1 MSQQYVVAAQ
11 RKVTKW
17 RISPMKRGLERV
29 GAVKSREEKALVIEV
44 IGQRVRLYTIGSVSL
59 YKILGSNCVALEQV
73 VQRGSGCSIFGHIQ
87 GEAGQGSE

>member
-29 GAVKSREEKALVIEV
+29 GAVKSREEKALVTEV

-73 VQRGSGCSIFGHIQ
+73 TQRSCGCSFL
-87 GEAGQGSE
+87 